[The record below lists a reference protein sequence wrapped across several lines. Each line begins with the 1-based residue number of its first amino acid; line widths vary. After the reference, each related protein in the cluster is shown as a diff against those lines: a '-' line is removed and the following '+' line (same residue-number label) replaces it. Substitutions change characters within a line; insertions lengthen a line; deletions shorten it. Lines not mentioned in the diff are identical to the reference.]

1 MVQRRKPLVYT
12 KHAGD
17 AVRERELKREWI
29 EETVYFPEWEEE
41 DPRQPPVLRR
51 YRAITAHGD
60 RILRVVCLES
70 DAEIRILTA
79 FFDRGARRQP

>member
-29 EETVYFPEWEEE
+29 EATVHFPEWEEA
-41 DPRQPPVLRR
+41 DPRQPIQRR
-51 YRAITAHGD
+51 YRTITAHGD
-60 RILRVVCLES
+60 RILRVVCLET